1 MLAILVGFLELA
13 VIIGAVTSGLL
24 VETLDMNLLLALP
37 AVVVTAV
44 FFVIL
49 LGIEQAPGDD
59 AGGGIDWAGLGLITV
74 ALGVLM
80 GGLVVLRLDG
90 VAAPSAG

>member
-1 MLAILVGFLELA
+1 MR
-13 VIIGAVTSGLL
+13 VTSGLL
-24 VETLDMNLLLALP
+24 VDSLDMNVLLAMP

-49 LGIEQAPGDD
+49 VGIEQAPGDD
-59 AGGGIDWAGLGLITV
+59 SGGIDWAGLGLITV

-80 GGLVVLRLDG
+80 GGLVLAAPRRRR
-90 VAAPSAG
+90 VAAAAG